1 MRGALCSCRRVAAC
15 LERIAACVRAY
26 ARALGRGPGTSGSLR
41 PRSSLSSVCRCVA
54 VSVCR
59 CNTITRNNTTV
70 PCMMRIAAAIV
81 IHTSAER
88 VAWHCCIDR
97 AGKVRVAADR
107 ARMIR
112 IASLH
117 NAHGSS
123 VAWYWCIESAGK
135 AKSVAADHACVMR
148 MAAASPGTGAC
159 TGARPARRAPW
170 CTCASGWSRRRRR
183 RAASAPAVLKTLNYM
198 LIYI

>member
-123 VAWYWCIESAGK
+123 VAWYWCLHWSSSRQACAVVHVRFGLVQK
-135 AKSVAADHACVMR
+135 ASSTRSV
-148 MAAASPGTGAC
+148 
-159 TGARPARRAPW
+159 
-170 CTCASGWSRRRRR
+170 CTCGFKNFKLHAYIYIMYYGWSSK
-183 RAASAPAVLKTLNYM
+183 RARLRQSPPQAIL
-198 LIYI
+198 